1 MSERGVKN
9 RVVQE
14 RERERVRCKR
24 WVRVMG
30 EVQVVGWDL
39 GKRVG
44 CRGERKG
51 KLRVCGKERQEGLES
66 KIRVDERVG

>member
-1 MSERGVKN
+1 MKWEEFSERGVK
-9 RVVQE
+9 RGLCK
-14 RERERVRCKR
+14 RERGGEVEG

-51 KLRVCGKERQEGLES
+51 ILRVW
-66 KIRVDERVG
+66 

>member
-1 MSERGVKN
+1 M
-9 RVVQE
+9 
-14 RERERVRCKR
+14 
-24 WVRVMG
+24 MG

-51 KLRVCGKERQEGLES
+51 KLRVW
-66 KIRVDERVG
+66 

>member
-1 MSERGVKN
+1 
-9 RVVQE
+9 
-14 RERERVRCKR
+14 
-24 WVRVMG
+24 MG

-51 KLRVCGKERQEGLES
+51 NL
-66 KIRVDERVG
+66 IRVWWERKTRRIRE

>member
-1 MSERGVKN
+1 MKWEELSERGVKN
-9 RVVQE
+9 RVVQ
-14 RERERVRCKR
+14 ERERVRCKR

-51 KLRVCGKERQEGLES
+51 KLRVWWER
-66 KIRVDERVG
+66 KTRRIRE

>member
-1 MSERGVKN
+1 M
-9 RVVQE
+9 QE
-14 RERERVRCKR
+14 REGVRCKG

-44 CRGERKG
+44 CRGESQVKG
-51 KLRVCGKERQEGLES
+51 
-66 KIRVDERVG
+66 